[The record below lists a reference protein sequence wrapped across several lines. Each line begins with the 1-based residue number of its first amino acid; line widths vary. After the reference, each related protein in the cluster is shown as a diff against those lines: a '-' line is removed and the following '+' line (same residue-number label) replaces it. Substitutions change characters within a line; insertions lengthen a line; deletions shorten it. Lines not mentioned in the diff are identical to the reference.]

1 MFKNRL
7 QKLFK
12 NNSDEITLSKTIIKT
27 FQLKNFRKSRV
38 FNKTFKI
45 STKLPQNVSLSGI
58 IFRISLLA
66 ISVKI
71 KVSV

>member
-12 NNSDEITLSKTIIKT
+12 NISDEITLSKTIIKT

-45 STKLPQNVSLSGI
+45 SAKLWQNVSLSGI